1 MTWLLDPRLAQCRRI
16 FLRDFALDAS
26 IGVHAA
32 EKRGSQRLVLNVDVF
47 VPLSR
52 STPRADRLHEVVD
65 YDFVRAAIERRLAQG
80 HIHLQETL
88 VDDLARGLLEHPDV
102 VAVRVASEK
111 TEVYPRVAGVG
122 IEVLRFKDVR
132 DGPS

>member
-1 MTWLLDPRLAQCRRI
+1 MTWLLDPRLARCRRI

-32 EKRGSQRLVLNVDVF
+32 EKRGSQRLLVSVDVF

-52 STPRADRLHEVVD
+52 STPRSDRIQEVVD
-65 YDFVRAAIERRLAQG
+65 YDFIRAAIERRIAQG

-102 VAVRVASEK
+102 VAVRITSEK

-122 IEVLRFKDVR
+122 VEVLRFKEVA
-132 DGPS
+132 DGSR